1 MRAGVV
7 KDGRM
12 DMARTKS
19 DWCGAS
25 RPGRAACYAHS
36 WSISGRSWSAV
47 VVDRHDLRVRSKGIA
62 IEAQRSCF
70 DAARML
76 FVCCLYAAC
85 ILLVY
90 CLYAVRML
98 LVCCLCAACIPRVYC
113 LFTAW
118 LSGCRMQD
126 AL

>member
-1 MRAGVV
+1 
-7 KDGRM
+7 M

-76 FVCCLYAAC
+76 FVCCLYVAC
-85 ILLVY
+85 VL
-90 CLYAVRML
+90 
-98 LVCCLCAACIPRVYC
+98 RVYPVYTAC
-113 LFTAW
+113 LLLGSQDA
-118 LSGCRMQD
+118 GCRMPCKAYQRSHTIIPVNYD
-126 AL
+126 GSQQSPE